1 MCSNTGVS
9 MGSSDD
15 AVAADALG
23 VASSGVGFH
32 AHPSPPC
39 AEEDSAGEGCS
50 GRAQVSRTLL
60 SRTHLSA
67 ECWHVACSFDKC
79 TDDRL
84 IRGDPFDSF
93 LGVLV

>member
-39 AEEDSAGEGCS
+39 AGEASVGEDN
-50 GRAQVSRTLL
+50 
-60 SRTHLSA
+60 SA
-67 ECWHVACSFDKC
+67 ERWHVARSFYER
-79 TDDRL
+79 TNDRL
-84 IRGDPFDSF
+84 VCWDPFDGFFS
-93 LGVLV
+93 VLV

>member
-1 MCSNTGVS
+1 

-39 AEEDSAGEGCS
+39 AGEALSVSHTCS
-50 GRAQVSRTLL
+50 KDAV
-60 SRTHLSA
+60 SA
-67 ECWHVACSFDKC
+67 ERRHVARSFYES

-84 IRGDPFDSF
+84 VRRDPFDSF
-93 LGVLV
+93 FGVLVQC